1 MMSSQTFRV
10 LTRASSLMKIRL
22 LSIPPQLST
31 LNVLTTTISIGT
43 TIREEEVDQ
52 ALTEADEATQAEEEV
67 SPSKTTMP
75 VLVRDQHV
83 RFVVE

>member
-1 MMSSQTFRV
+1 
-10 LTRASSLMKIRL
+10 MKIRL

-83 RFVVE
+83 RFVDE